1 VLLRVSRPPYDEAGH
16 VEIAVLE
23 VGPSGFAGSVTQKKV
38 KKQLRRMLDD
48 FTAGT
53 VLHFLADVFHEDAEE
68 AGRAGDDLAAGQCRR
83 VEAALFVLGLG
94 IDAAR
99 PR

>member
-1 VLLRVSRPPYDEAGH
+1 
-16 VEIAVLE
+16 
-23 VGPSGFAGSVTQKKV
+23 VTERKAKR
-38 KKQLRRMLDD
+38 QLRRMLDD

-53 VLHFLADVFHEDAEE
+53 VLHFLADIFREDAEDARE
-68 AGRAGDDLAAGQCRR
+68 AGDDLAAGQCQR
-83 VEAALFVLGLG
+83 VEATLFVVGMG

>member
-1 VLLRVSRPPYDEAGH
+1 
-16 VEIAVLE
+16 
-23 VGPSGFAGSVTQKKV
+23 VTEKRA
-38 KKQLRRMLDD
+38 KKQLRRMLDC

-53 VLHFLADVFHEDAEE
+53 VLHFLADLCRDDAEE
-68 AGRAGDDLAAGQCRR
+68 ARRAGDDLAAGQCQR
-83 VEAALFVLGLG
+83 VEATLFVVGMG

>member
-1 VLLRVSRPPYDEAGH
+1 MTEERA
-16 VEIAVLE
+16 
-23 VGPSGFAGSVTQKKV
+23 
-38 KKQLRRMLDD
+38 KKQLRRMLDA

-53 VLHFLADVFHEDAEE
+53 VLHLLGEVFREDAEE
-68 AGRAGDDLAAGQCRR
+68 ARRAGDDLAAGQCRN
-83 VEAALFVLGLG
+83 VGATLFVVGLG

>member
-1 VLLRVSRPPYDEAGH
+1 MTETKA
-16 VEIAVLE
+16 
-23 VGPSGFAGSVTQKKV
+23 KKR
-38 KKQLRRMLDD
+38 LRRMLDD

-53 VLHFLADVFHEDAEE
+53 LLQFLADLCRDDAEE
-68 AGRAGDDLAAGQCRR
+68 AQRAGDDLAAGQCQR
-83 VEAALFVLGLG
+83 VEATLFVVGMG

>member
-1 VLLRVSRPPYDEAGH
+1 MTE
-16 VEIAVLE
+16 
-23 VGPSGFAGSVTQKKV
+23 KKA
-38 KKQLRRMLDD
+38 KRELRRMLDD

-53 VLHFLADVFHEDAEE
+53 LLHFLADLFHDDAEE
-68 AGRAGDDLAAGQCRR
+68 ARQAGDDLAAGQCQR
-83 VEAALFVLGLG
+83 VEATLFVVGIG

>member
-1 VLLRVSRPPYDEAGH
+1 
-16 VEIAVLE
+16 
-23 VGPSGFAGSVTQKKV
+23 VTEKRA
-38 KKQLRRMLDD
+38 KQHLWRMLED

-53 VLHFLADVFHEDAEE
+53 LLHFLADLFRDDAEV
-68 AGRAGDDLAAGQCRR
+68 ARRAGDDLAARQCRN
-83 VEAALFVLGLG
+83 VEAALFVVGMG

>member
-1 VLLRVSRPPYDEAGH
+1 VNEQTA
-16 VEIAVLE
+16 
-23 VGPSGFAGSVTQKKV
+23 
-38 KKQLRRMLDD
+38 KKQLRNMLDT

-53 VLHFLADVFHEDAEE
+53 VLHLLGEVFRDDAEE
-68 AGRAGDDLAAGQCRR
+68 ARQVGDAAAVDQCRN
-83 VEAALFVLGLG
+83 VEATLFVVGMG

>member
-1 VLLRVSRPPYDEAGH
+1 MTEQRA
-16 VEIAVLE
+16 
-23 VGPSGFAGSVTQKKV
+23 

-53 VLHFLADVFHEDAEE
+53 VLYFLADVFREDAE
-68 AGRAGDDLAAGQCRR
+68 AARQAGDDLAATQCKN
-83 VEAALFVLGLG
+83 VEAALFVVGMG

>member
-1 VLLRVSRPPYDEAGH
+1 MSEKQA
-16 VEIAVLE
+16 
-23 VGPSGFAGSVTQKKV
+23 
-38 KKQLRRMLDD
+38 KKQLRKMLDT

-53 VLHFLADVFHEDAEE
+53 VLHLLGEVFRDHAEK
-68 AGRAGDDLAAGQCRR
+68 ARKAGDATAIEQCRN
-83 VEAALFVLGLG
+83 VEATLFVVGLG

>member
-1 VLLRVSRPPYDEAGH
+1 
-16 VEIAVLE
+16 
-23 VGPSGFAGSVTQKKV
+23 VTEKRA

-48 FTAGT
+48 FSAGT
-53 VLHFLADVFHEDAEE
+53 LLHFLADLCQDDAEE
-68 AGRAGDDLAAGQCRR
+68 AREAGDDLAAGQCQR
-83 VEAALFVLGLG
+83 VEATLFVVGMG

>member
-1 VLLRVSRPPYDEAGH
+1 
-16 VEIAVLE
+16 
-23 VGPSGFAGSVTQKKV
+23 VTEKRA

-53 VLHFLADVFHEDAEE
+53 LLHFLADLVHEDGKE
-68 AGRAGDDLAAGQCRR
+68 ARRAGDDLAVGQCQR
-83 VEAALFVLGLG
+83 VEATLFVVGIG

>member
-1 VLLRVSRPPYDEAGH
+1 MTE
-16 VEIAVLE
+16 
-23 VGPSGFAGSVTQKKV
+23 KKA
-38 KKQLRRMLDD
+38 KRQLRRMLDS

-53 VLHFLADVFHEDAEE
+53 VLHFLADLFRDDAEE
-68 AGRAGDDLAAGQCRR
+68 AREAGDDLAARQCRR
-83 VEAALFVLGLG
+83 VEATLFVMGMG

>member
-1 VLLRVSRPPYDEAGH
+1 MTEKRAKR
-16 VEIAVLE
+16 
-23 VGPSGFAGSVTQKKV
+23 
-38 KKQLRRMLDD
+38 QLRRMLDD

-53 VLHFLADVFHEDAEE
+53 VLHFLADVFREDSEE
-68 AGRAGDDLAAGQCRR
+68 AREAGDALAAKQCRN

-94 IDAAR
+94 IDAAK

>member
-1 VLLRVSRPPYDEAGH
+1 MTE
-16 VEIAVLE
+16 
-23 VGPSGFAGSVTQKKV
+23 KKA
-38 KKQLRRMLDD
+38 KKRLRRMLDT

-53 VLHFLADVFHEDAEE
+53 ILLFLADLVHEDGKE
-68 AGRAGDDLAAGQCRR
+68 ARRAGDDLAAGQCQR
-83 VEAALFVLGLG
+83 VEAALFVVGIG

>member
-1 VLLRVSRPPYDEAGH
+1 MSE
-16 VEIAVLE
+16 
-23 VGPSGFAGSVTQKKV
+23 KNV
-38 KKQLRRMLDD
+38 KKQLRMILDT

-53 VLHFLADVFHEDAEE
+53 VLHLLGEVFREDAEE
-68 AGRAGDDLAAGQCRR
+68 AQRAGDATATEQCRN
-83 VEAALFVLGLG
+83 VEATLFVVGLG